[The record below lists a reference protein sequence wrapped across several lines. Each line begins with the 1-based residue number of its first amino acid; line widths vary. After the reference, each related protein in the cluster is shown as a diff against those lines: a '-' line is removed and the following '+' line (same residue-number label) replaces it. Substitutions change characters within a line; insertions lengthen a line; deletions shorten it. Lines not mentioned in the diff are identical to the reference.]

1 MVFLTV
7 LNSLTGESIRKKS
20 RDNSQ
25 KFALNGLSPSGI
37 HLMKSELVF
46 GPTLK
51 STAMKTLVPKL
62 KLLNHI

>member
-37 HLMKSELVF
+37 HLMKSELIF

-51 STAMKTLVPKL
+51 STAMKTLDPKL
-62 KLLNHI
+62 KLLNSV